1 MDISALK
8 KSDILMAMLL
18 SESLKLFDVYTA
30 FEIDLIHFTNGE
42 INIKVPQI
50 AEKARKLCGK
60 YL

>member
-18 SESLKLFDVYTA
+18 SESLILFDVYPA

-50 AEKARKLCGK
+50 AEKAR
-60 YL
+60 